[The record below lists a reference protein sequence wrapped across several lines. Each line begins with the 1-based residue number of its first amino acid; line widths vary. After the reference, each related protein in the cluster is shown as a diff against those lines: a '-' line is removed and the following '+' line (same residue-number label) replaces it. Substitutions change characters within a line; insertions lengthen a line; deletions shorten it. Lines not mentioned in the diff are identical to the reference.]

1 MQEIHIPK
9 SIELSQRSLNHILY
23 QIDSLKEQDK
33 EVRFDFSETTWINA
47 ELSVFLAVLINKIHK
62 KGYNLYGAPKID
74 KVINILAK
82 NGFLEMYGLIEES
95 EPDKYGTVIPFKV
108 FKSDDYDKIDNYL
121 KNDVFSKIN
130 RHVNSLD
137 LDQITE
143 NIFEIVHNVKDH
155 SQSNLVLICGQWYPN
170 LNKLSLAIADDGVTI
185 PESFRELFSNTQKS
199 DSFLVDYSTQ
209 KGVSTKDVFDSGLG
223 LYTLKKGF
231 TKLGELKILSK
242 TGLVIYNENID
253 KQIDLEAPFPGT
265 LIRLAFLIK

>member
-95 EPDKYGTVIPFKV
+95 EPDK
-108 FKSDDYDKIDNYL
+108 
-121 KNDVFSKIN
+121 
-130 RHVNSLD
+130 
-137 LDQITE
+137 
-143 NIFEIVHNVKDH
+143 
-155 SQSNLVLICGQWYPN
+155 
-170 LNKLSLAIADDGVTI
+170 
-185 PESFRELFSNTQKS
+185 
-199 DSFLVDYSTQ
+199 
-209 KGVSTKDVFDSGLG
+209 
-223 LYTLKKGF
+223 
-231 TKLGELKILSK
+231 
-242 TGLVIYNENID
+242 
-253 KQIDLEAPFPGT
+253 
-265 LIRLAFLIK
+265 